1 MLELFKKVFGDKEVK
16 EKQENQGLIFGS
28 KVTKYYISKKG
39 LENTVKNFPF
49 FRNAIKAG
57 LITIDK
63 KTKTYYTTSEILNYR
78 STDKRKMGKRQFFS
92 FNGTDNRERTTLHDA
107 LVTISNVK
115 QVANKF
121 NLSPKMLKYT
131 IRHKD
136 GNPNDVVNFI
146 RLDARIFGNNPE
158 QIQENINKINNVVK
172 FERKKVYVN

>member
-1 MLELFKKVFGDKEVK
+1 MLELFKKIFGEKEVQQ
-16 EKQENQGLIFGS
+16 KQVSQGLIFGS
-28 KVTKYYISKKG
+28 SVTKYYISKKS

-49 FRNAIKAG
+49 LKNAVKAG
-57 LITIDK
+57 LISHDK
-63 KTKTYYTTSEILNYR
+63 KTKTYYTTSEILGYR
-78 STDKRKMGKRQFFS
+78 STDKRKLGKRQFFS
-92 FNGTDNRERTTLHDA
+92 FTGVDDRERTTLHDA

-136 GNPNDVVNFI
+136 GNPEDVVNFI
-146 RLDARIFGNNPE
+146 KIDARIFGNNPE

-172 FERKKVYVN
+172 FERKKTYVN